1 MSKTFNPKM
10 ISIAREARD
19 LTQTD
24 LASRLAITQGKFS
37 KIESGLLGISED
49 LVQRLSIILD
59 FPVDFFTQTEPI
71 YGLGG
76 NIIYHHR
83 KRQALSKREIEKI
96 HARIHIR
103 RMHLSKLLRQ
113 IEILPSKIELC
124 HIDEYD
130 GGAQEVAR
138 AVRAHWMLPPGPIEN
153 VTKSIEDAGGMV
165 IQYNFETKLI
175 DAVSQIVPGLPPL
188 FFVNTDL
195 PVDRLRFTLAH
206 ELGHLILHNN
216 SIPYPE
222 MEREADAFAAE
233 FLMPAKEIMPM
244 LIGLM
249 FPKLAPLK
257 QYWKA
262 SMASLLYQSEHL
274 GAITTRKA
282 RSLWMQMGKL
292 GYRSSEPSMN
302 LPIESPSLL
311 QEILDTHRSQLNYS
325 TEQLSALLAIHEHE
339 FRAMY
344 VNARQHLTLVS
355 RVMPSPVR
363 DSATLT
369 G

>member
-1 MSKTFNPKM
+1 MNRTFNPQM

-24 LASRLAITQGKFS
+24 LASRLSISQGKFS
-37 KIESGLLGISED
+37 KIESGLLGISDD
-49 LVQRLSIILD
+49 LVHRLSIILD
-59 FPVDFFTQTEPI
+59 FPEDFFTQTEPI

-103 RMHLSKLLRQ
+103 RIHLSKLFKQ
-113 IEILPSKIELC
+113 IDIVPSKIEP
-124 HIDEYD
+124 HDVDEYD

-153 VTKSIEDAGGMV
+153 VTRTIEDAGGMV
-165 IQYNFETKLI
+165 MQCNFETKLI

-188 FFVNTDL
+188 FFINTDI

-222 MEREADAFAAE
+222 MEKEADAFAAE

-244 LIGLM
+244 LIGLI

-262 SMASLLYQSEHL
+262 SMGSILYQAEHL
-274 GAITTRKA
+274 GAITARKA
-282 RSLWMQMGKL
+282 RYLWMQMGKL
-292 GYRSSEPSMN
+292 GYRSNEPSMN
-302 LPIESPSLL
+302 LTAESPSLL
-311 QEILDTHRSQLNYS
+311 QEILETHRSQLSYS
-325 TEQLSALLAIHEHE
+325 TEQLSVLLAIHEHE

-355 RVMPSPVR
+355 RVMPSPIKA
-363 DSATLT
+363 SAPLT

>member
-1 MSKTFNPKM
+1 MDKTFNPKM

-24 LASRLAITQGKFS
+24 LAFRLSISQGKFS
-37 KIESGLLGISED
+37 KIESGLLGVSGD
-49 LVQRLSIILD
+49 LVKRLSIILD
-59 FPVDFFTQTEPI
+59 YPEDFFTQTEPI

-103 RMHLSKLLRQ
+103 RIHLSKLLQQ
-113 IEILPSKIELC
+113 IEIVPSKIEAC
-124 HIDEYD
+124 DIDKYD

-138 AVRAHWMLPPGPIEN
+138 VVRASWMLPPGPIEN
-153 VTKSIEDAGGMV
+153 VTKTIEDAGGIV
-165 IQYNFETKLI
+165 IQCNFETKLI

-188 FFVNTDL
+188 FFINTDI

-206 ELGHLILHNN
+206 ELGHLILHN
-216 SIPYPE
+216 SMPYPE
-222 MEREADAFAAE
+222 MEKEADAFAAE

-244 LIGLM
+244 LTGLIL
-249 FPKLAPLK
+249 PKLAPLK
-257 QYWKA
+257 QYWKT
-262 SMASLLYQSEHL
+262 SMASLLYQAEHL

-292 GYRSSEPSMN
+292 GYRTHEPSMN
-302 LPIESPSLL
+302 LLPEAPSLL
-311 QEILDTHRSQLNYS
+311 LEILETHRSQLSYS
-325 TEQLSALLAIHEHE
+325 TDQLSKLLAIHEHE

-355 RVMPSPVR
+355 RVMPSPSR
-363 DSATLT
+363 DSAPLA